1 MHVKAKKKIQR
12 TNMFH
17 KLVSKLLLSGKI
29 NSILAKVK
37 HWFWTRKWNEMKW
50 NERKKEVL
58 QNWLNLNGMLYLIQN
73 FSFLFFFTFLLAS
86 FEVTTYSWIC
96 SSKLQNFLCVSMVVE
111 TCPAPILLLNHSK
124 TWCLLLCAAKG
135 QDSRWGGSLPFLS
148 HPYALLIAKSRFLSL
163 LTREHRRGLSVSQ
176 EPLIS
181 GMVEQRGHPQTTPCC
196 ISFPCQYINLCPQHG
211 LGTSLAQRN
220 TSAELPWQE
229 ERADTRALSNTA
241 PL

>member
-1 MHVKAKKKIQR
+1 MLKQKRRFNVLICF
-12 TNMFH
+12 TNLSPNCCCQG
-17 KLVSKLLLSGKI
+17 KL
-29 NSILAKVK
+29 ILFLRKSNTG
-37 HWFWTRKWNEMKW
+37 FERENETKWNEMK
-50 NERKKEVL
+50 ERKKSFKIDWIWMEC
-58 QNWLNLNGMLYLIQN
+58 
-73 FSFLFFFTFLLAS
+73 FSSFKTLVFFFFFTFLLAS

-211 LGTSLAQRN
+211 PGTSLAQRN

-241 PL
+241 PV